1 VAQYVVFSLANS
13 LGRND
18 GSFGKQVGIVMT
30 PVAVLSFAAVA
41 SGLTAL
47 KRRPDERRASALA
60 FAGVVIGAVILV
72 LAAAGPLVALTH
84 NPN

>member
-1 VAQYVVFSLANS
+1 
-13 LGRND
+13 
-18 GSFGKQVGIVMT
+18 MT

-47 KRRPDERRASALA
+47 KRRPDDRRASALA
-60 FAGVVIGAVILV
+60 LAGVVIGAVILV
-72 LAAAGPLVALTH
+72 LAAAGLPVALTH